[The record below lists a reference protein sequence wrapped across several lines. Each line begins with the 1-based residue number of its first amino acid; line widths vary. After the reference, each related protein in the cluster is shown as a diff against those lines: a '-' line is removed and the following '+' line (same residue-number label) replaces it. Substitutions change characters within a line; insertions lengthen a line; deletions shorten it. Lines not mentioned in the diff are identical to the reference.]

1 MKFDLDM
8 FHEIVINSIFAFL
21 IVIYDLLLYLYNV
34 LVIQENI
41 ELMVVVVVC
50 KCVFERQSN
59 VL

>member
-8 FHEIVINSIFAFL
+8 FHEILINSIFAFL
-21 IVIYDLLLYLYNV
+21 IVIYALLLYLYNV